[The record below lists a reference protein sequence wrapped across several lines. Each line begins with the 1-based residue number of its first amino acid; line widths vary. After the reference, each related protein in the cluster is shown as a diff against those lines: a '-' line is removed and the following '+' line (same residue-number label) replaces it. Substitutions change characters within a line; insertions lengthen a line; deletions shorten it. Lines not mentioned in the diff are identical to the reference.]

1 MKLISLIIP
10 FTIALSTGC
19 ATKLDP
25 CGDGMA
31 RADDGNCYPYQ
42 DLGDTGNK
50 LPDADAD
57 AGADDGPPPDNGGAD
72 ADDGPPSDDGGADA
86 DGGPPPDD
94 GGADADGGPPPD
106 DGGADADGG
115 PPPDDGGSDADG
127 GPPPDDGGSDA
138 DGGPPPD
145 DGPPPDSGP
154 TDCASDDECTGE
166 CFGEGTGCI
175 CLEDIGCVPSCDTDS
190 DCPSGMTC
198 SGEVCEP

>member
-42 DLGDTGNK
+42 DLGDTGILNQ
-50 LPDADAD
+50 LPDADADAD
-57 AGADDGPPPDNGGAD
+57 AGADD
-72 ADDGPPSDDGGADA
+72 
-86 DGGPPPDD
+86 
-94 GGADADGGPPPD
+94 
-106 DGGADADGG
+106 G

-145 DGPPPDSGP
+145 DGGSDTDGGPPPDDGGSDTDGGPPPDGEGDGGP
-154 TDCASDDECTGE
+154 TDCSSDDECTGE

-175 CLEDIGCVPSCDTDS
+175 CIEEIGVCGPTCDTES
-190 DCPSGMTC
+190 DCPGGMSC
-198 SGEVCEP
+198 SDGVCEP